1 MLMNTPLRTNSGA
14 SRRLRVPMKE
24 YKLGPKEI
32 FKEKIIPSARAMS
45 PSPPKANQRL
55 REIPGMRSTSKELV
69 TGYLLRSLRTVRI
82 MVISGGRAFGVLL
95 GLSQGPVGQQ
105 TPMPSGPHLGH

>member
-1 MLMNTPLRTNSGA
+1 MPINTPLRTIGGA
-14 SRRLRVPMKE
+14 SRRLRVPTKE

-32 FKEKIIPSARAMS
+32 FKEKIIPRARAMS
-45 PSPPKANQRL
+45 PSPPKANQRF

-82 MVISGGRAFGVLL
+82 MV
-95 GLSQGPVGQQ
+95 
-105 TPMPSGPHLGH
+105 M